1 MAVVVNPGLDRSDE
15 SKFEVLFGKLGR
27 HVIRTKEDKDNPS
40 CYQRSVQKPASL
52 MLESWGQSRRV
63 SHDTTP
69 LEQRGLRVLL
79 KSPTVAAW
87 QYLNPD
93 LHINNFHSLAMNFNQ
108 RAAAGNE
115 AGEEIRL
122 DVYLIWFLSNG
133 ARTGIN
139 KRRFIVPAHCV
150 RERVLLD
157 PSHQLKRG
165 NQRS

>member
-1 MAVVVNPGLDRSDE
+1 MP
-15 SKFEVLFGKLGR
+15 
-27 HVIRTKEDKDNPS
+27 
-40 CYQRSVQKPASL
+40 Q
-52 MLESWGQSRRV
+52 LESWGQSRRV

-139 KRRFIVPAHCV
+139 KRCDLRKIPRRMEKGQGYQVSAKDSDVISRAFKPSTGTRLI
-150 RERVLLD
+150 LLIKKNPKTLVYIIWD
-157 PSHQLKRG
+157 AALDSAKRPKSLQEILQAYPS
-165 NQRS
+165 